1 MEEYPSV
8 LSLIRAQKVKF
19 YNKPV
24 NNHTKLV
31 IMLNVSE
38 LQRLADAQFK
48 AAVEN
53 RQAAMTDLVSEMK
66 ARNIRTLKFKGDNLQ
81 YQPGH
86 ITPEK
91 IKFVPSST

>member
-38 LQRLADAQFK
+38 LQRLADE
-48 AAVEN
+48 VPISN
-53 RQAAMTDLVSEMK
+53 SIYNDLIALMEGTVSRILVVGVFIEIGTPK
-66 ARNIRTLKFKGDNLQ
+66 EKRESLIYKF
-81 YQPGH
+81 
-86 ITPEK
+86 
-91 IKFVPSST
+91 PSE